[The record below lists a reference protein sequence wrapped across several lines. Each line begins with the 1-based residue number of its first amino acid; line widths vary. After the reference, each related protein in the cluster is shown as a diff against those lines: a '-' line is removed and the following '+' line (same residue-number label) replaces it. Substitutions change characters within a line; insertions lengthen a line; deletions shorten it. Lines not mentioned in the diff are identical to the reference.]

1 MGFAQVLLLAAAM
14 AAALALAT
22 EGVHFEEKDLAT
34 EHSLWDLY
42 ERWWSHH
49 AVKRELDEKR
59 RRFPVF
65 KDNVR
70 FINGHNRKDSTYKLG
85 LNKYGD
91 MTSEEFRRASAGF
104 NLQRRRGG
112 LRASGEFSNA
122 NATATPPSVDW
133 RQKGA
138 VTPVKD
144 QGDCGGCWAF
154 SAVAAVEGITQ
165 IRTSKLVSLSEQ
177 ELIDCNT
184 AENQG
189 CGGGLMDYAFEFIKN
204 NGGIAAARDYPY
216 TAADGACDTDKENS
230 PAATIDGHEDVPAN
244 DEDALLKAVANQP
257 VSVAIDAGGRKF
269 QFYSEG
275 VFAGDCGT
283 ELNHGVVAVG
293 YGETPAGTKYWI
305 VKNSWGPDWGEEGY
319 IRMERGAATKEGLC
333 GIAMEASYPTKGSTK
348 PRRRGEKTGRV
359 SKDEL

>member
-70 FINGHNRKDSTYKLG
+70 FIHGHNRKDSTYKLG

-104 NLQRRRGG
+104 KLQRRRGG
-112 LRASGEFSNA
+112 PRASGEFSNA

-257 VSVAIDAGGRKF
+257 VS
-269 QFYSEG
+269 G

-305 VKNSWGPDWGEEGY
+305 EGY